1 MPKVPNASTTSIEGG
16 MLSLAQA
23 TKTTVGK
30 SSRTVSSSIRRSANT
45 RNGNKKETRTLETYV
60 AVCQGTTDVKKSSE
74 AIQAILDTLEEKTMH
89 ESWRYALK
97 AEFSKPYFIKVPSEL
112 QE

>member
-45 RNGNKKETRTLETYV
+45 RNGNKKK
-60 AVCQGTTDVKKSSE
+60 QGLLKLMLQCARALPSVKKSSE